1 MHRKVFIVYCLA
13 SIKNKN
19 TNTTEKLSRQR
30 FSTHVILF
38 RHQDYKMMPTNAS
51 CRLPGGPGTHM
62 QSDHVGMWG
71 ICSSCSMW
79 EQGTHCMHCTMIRG
93 IQVRFL
99 TSHEISQILWDFLDL
114 IGHFEW
120 ICVMGDNVF
129 GIVDNQRNFE
139 NWVIFLNFVVIIV
152 PADGPAS

>member
-1 MHRKVFIVYCLA
+1 
-13 SIKNKN
+13 
-19 TNTTEKLSRQR
+19 
-30 FSTHVILF
+30 
-38 RHQDYKMMPTNAS
+38 MMPTNAS

-71 ICSSCSMW
+71 ICSSCSMGGLW
-79 EQGTHCMHCTMIRG
+79 EQGTHCMHCTMILG
-93 IQVRFL
+93 IQVGRDPRDQVRFL

-139 NWVIFLNFVVIIV
+139 NWVIFLILWSSLCQLMAQHHKVLGHQQVQWWRARFGIKSS
-152 PADGPAS
+152 DGWKCI